1 MSLVSI
7 LIPAYNADRW
17 ISATIDSALNQT
29 WNNKEIIIVDDGST
43 DNTLQ
48 IARQFESKLVKV
60 VTQENSGAAST
71 RNKAFEFAQG
81 DYIQWLDAD
90 DLLAPDKIYLQ
101 MQQREVDDNELMLF
115 TAAWARFYFRPER
128 ARFHP
133 DPLWRDL
140 QPLEWLV
147 SKFEKGVWMNP
158 ITWLVSRKLSE
169 LAGPWDERL
178 SLDDDGEYVCRL
190 VAHSAGVRFV
200 SEAKCFYRT
209 NTDSLSSKRSDDAL
223 DSLFLATTL
232 CIKHLRSLEDSDLT
246 RAACLRL
253 LDSRL
258 RYFYP
263 TKPAIIKES
272 EKLASNLG
280 GILTP
285 PEMSR
290 KIQLVGKI
298 VGWEMAMTIANSIW
312 TIKVICRKNWDE
324 AIDILCGLRLK

>member
-17 ISATIDSALNQT
+17 ISETINSALIQT
-29 WNNKEIIIVDDGST
+29 WNKKEIIIVDDGST

-60 VTQENSGAAST
+60 VTQENSGAASA
-71 RNKAFEFAQG
+71 RNKAFKFAQG

-101 MQQREVDDNELMLF
+101 MQRREVEANELILY
-115 TAAWARFYFRPER
+115 TAAWARFYFRPGS
-128 ARFHP
+128 ATFYP
-133 DPLWRDL
+133 DSLWCDL

-169 LAGPWDERL
+169 LAGSWDERL
-178 SLDDDGEYVCRL
+178 SLDDDGEYVSRL
-190 VAHSAGVRFV
+190 VAQSEGVRFV

-209 NTDSLSSKRSDDAL
+209 NTNSLSSTRSDAAL

-232 CIKHLRSLEDSDLT
+232 CIKHLRALEDTDHT
-246 RAACLRL
+246 RSACLKLLEARL
-253 LDSRL
+253 C
-258 RYFYP
+258 YFHP
-263 TKPAIIKES
+263 AKPAIIKAA
-272 EKLASNLG
+272 EKLASDIG
-280 GILTP
+280 GTLRP

-290 KIQLVGKI
+290 EMRLVGKI
-298 VGWEMAMTIANSIW
+298 IGWEIAMRTKNGLWAIEIQS
-312 TIKVICRKNWDE
+312 RKYWDRI
-324 AIDILCGLRLK
+324 IDMLCSLHLK

>member
-7 LIPAYNADRW
+7 LIPAYNAEEW
-17 ISATIDSALNQT
+17 ISETINSALNQT

-43 DNTLQ
+43 DNTIQ
-48 IARQFESKLVKV
+48 IARKFESKLVKV
-60 VTQENSGAAST
+60 ITQENSGAASA

-101 MQQREVDDNELMLF
+101 MQRRELDDNGLMLF
-115 TAAWARFYFRPER
+115 TAAWARFYFRTEN

-133 DPLWRDL
+133 DPLWCDL
-140 QPLEWLV
+140 QPLEWLM

-178 SLDDDGEYVCRL
+178 SLDDDGEYLCRL
-190 VAHSAGVRFV
+190 VTHSAGVRFV
-200 SEAKCFYRT
+200 PEAKCFYRT
-209 NTDSLSSKRSDDAL
+209 NTDSLSTNRSNDAL

-246 RAACLRL
+246 RAACISL
-253 LDSRL
+253 LDTRL
-258 RYFYP
+258 NYFYP
-263 TKPAIIKES
+263 VKPEIIKAA
-272 EKLASNLG
+272 EKLVSDLG
-280 GILTP
+280 GNLTP
-285 PEMSR
+285 PEISWKMHLIS
-290 KIQLVGKI
+290 KIA
-298 VGWEMAMTIANSIW
+298 GWEIAMKIKNWLW
-312 TIKVICRKNWDE
+312 TIELLCRKKWDVT
-324 AIDILCGLRLK
+324 IDMLLGLHLK